1 MHDMVLSK
9 TMSIILKVNYV
20 IVNAYEM
27 TITDVQ

>member
-1 MHDMVLSK
+1 MVLSK